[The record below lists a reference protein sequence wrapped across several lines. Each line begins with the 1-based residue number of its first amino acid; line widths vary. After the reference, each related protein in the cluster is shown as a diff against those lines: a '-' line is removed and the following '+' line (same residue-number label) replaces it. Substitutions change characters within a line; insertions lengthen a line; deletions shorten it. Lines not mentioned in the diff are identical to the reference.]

1 MKYSFL
7 WALYRQ
13 KKSSVVIY
21 IALFL
26 LPSLFDIL
34 SFFDKK
40 YSFPFWYT
48 HPQSTVGRMIESSS
62 FWWMILF
69 NLIPFFLLLFIY
81 QKYLIKMLIIW
92 ACLSGIYFIINH
104 WFIADYASSSASI
117 IAFALIFLQ
126 TKNNQLMT
134 TYIQSDP

>member
-34 SFFDKK
+34 SFFAKK
-40 YSFPFWYT
+40 YSVPFWYT
-48 HPQSTVGRMIESSS
+48 HPHSTVRRMIASSS

-69 NLIPFFLLLFIY
+69 NLIPFFLLLFIH

>member
-13 KKSSVVIY
+13 KKSSVIIY

-26 LPSLFDIL
+26 LPSLFNII
-34 SFFDKK
+34 SFFAKK
-40 YSFPFWYT
+40 YAFPFWHP
-48 HPQSTVGRMIESSS
+48 HPQSTIGRMIESSS

-69 NLIPFFLLLFIY
+69 NLIPFFLLLFIH

-92 ACLSGIYFIINH
+92 TCLSGVYYLINH
-104 WFIADYASSSASI
+104 WFLADYANSSAPI
-117 IAFALIFLQ
+117 IMFTLIFLR
-126 TKNNQLMT
+126 TKNNELMG
-134 TYIQSDP
+134 TYIQPST